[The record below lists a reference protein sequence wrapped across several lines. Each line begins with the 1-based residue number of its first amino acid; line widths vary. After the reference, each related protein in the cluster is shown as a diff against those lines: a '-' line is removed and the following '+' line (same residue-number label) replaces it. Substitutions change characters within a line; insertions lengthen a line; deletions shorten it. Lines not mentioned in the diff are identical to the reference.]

1 MIIAIVFMAVVLL
14 LITTLIGYVQFEANS
29 QRKSIGKVKAV
40 NIAEAG
46 IEKALWKLNNE
57 QNYSGE
63 SNTVY
68 ADGVYNI
75 AITTLSGNSK
85 LIRAD
90 AYVPS
95 SSNPIS
101 KSSVQVTATTG
112 TTNISFNYGVQVG
125 LGGLDMS
132 NSAQIIGN
140 VYSNG
145 DIVGTNS
152 ARIQGTA
159 IVAGVGIISGM
170 DVDGNATAYQI
181 LSGSAVGGS
190 TTSSGL
196 SNTSVGGNLVADSI
210 SNCTVGGNATY
221 DTRIGCNIGGVTTTP
236 NPNPYQQQP
245 VQELPITEEQIDI
258 WEEDAAA
265 GGVIGTQS
273 YSSGTRNLGPKKING
288 DLFLSNDAEMVVTGT
303 LWVTGQIRL
312 SNTSVLRLSSSY
324 GSQGGVV
331 LAGIDESSTAGYIEL
346 SNSAQ
351 ALGSGSSGSYIMLLS
366 QKEGT
371 GSQAIRSSNTGSA
384 AIFYAGE
391 GWIEIGN
398 TAELKEITAQK
409 LTINNN
415 ATVTY
420 ESGLANSNFSSG
432 PAGGWEILDQTWQT
446 LP

>member
-1 MIIAIVFMAVVLL
+1 MKRKLDQGFIMIIAIVFMAVVLL

-132 NSAQIIGN
+132 NSAHIIGN
-140 VYSNG
+140 VYSNC
-145 DIVGTNS
+145 DIVGTNC

-170 DVDGNATAYQI
+170 DVDGNAT
-181 LSGSAVGGS
+181 
-190 TTSSGL
+190 
-196 SNTSVGGNLVADSI
+196 
-210 SNCTVGGNATY
+210 
-221 DTRIGCNIGGVTTTP
+221 
-236 NPNPYQQQP
+236 
-245 VQELPITEEQIDI
+245 
-258 WEEDAAA
+258 
-265 GGVIGTQS
+265 
-273 YSSGTRNLGPKKING
+273 
-288 DLFLSNDAEMVVTGT
+288 
-303 LWVTGQIRL
+303 
-312 SNTSVLRLSSSY
+312 
-324 GSQGGVV
+324 
-331 LAGIDESSTAGYIEL
+331 
-346 SNSAQ
+346 
-351 ALGSGSSGSYIMLLS
+351 
-366 QKEGT
+366 
-371 GSQAIRSSNTGSA
+371 
-384 AIFYAGE
+384 
-391 GWIEIGN
+391 
-398 TAELKEITAQK
+398 
-409 LTINNN
+409 
-415 ATVTY
+415 
-420 ESGLANSNFSSG
+420 
-432 PAGGWEILDQTWQT
+432 
-446 LP
+446 